1 MELLIKYL
9 FKIDKYLMPIGTR
22 FINEKNQKKTVLQ
35 IIISLTNYRFCLFCI
50 IFSAFFLKC
59 CIINICLLDI

>member
-22 FINEKNQKKTVLQ
+22 FINEKIRKKQ
-35 IIISLTNYRFCLFCI
+35 FY
-50 IFSAFFLKC
+50 K
-59 CIINICLLDI
+59 LLLV